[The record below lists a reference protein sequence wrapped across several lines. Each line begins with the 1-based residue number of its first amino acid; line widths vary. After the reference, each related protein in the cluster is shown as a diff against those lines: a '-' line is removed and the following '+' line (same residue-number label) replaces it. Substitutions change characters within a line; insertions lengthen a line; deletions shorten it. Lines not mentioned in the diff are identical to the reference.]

1 MYVHSPQNPP
11 KHIFPWD
18 LHHKMLQKC
27 VWFLGNLQRKT
38 SANAIF
44 DFLKCV
50 CLLGYLQCT
59 ASANAMCWYS
69 LGRAPWRK
77 LKNPNKLE
85 KNWKR
90 KCFLRLLAR
99 PPPICFFDVFFRFSQ
114 GCCFLTLGFSPKS
127 LKILLFL
134 FFRCFLIFSGFCFV
148 PFASNWSICEMLH
161 HFHFVRCCLLAYT
174 FLCND
179 WKPFFNMSTCILF
192 FVVLL
197 LRGFLH
203 WLGSLTRR

>member
-1 MYVHSPQNPP
+1 MAMGWNSTPVSKAIYIYMYMYGHSPQNPP

-114 GCCFLTLGFSPKS
+114 GCF
-127 LKILLFL
+127 
-134 FFRCFLIFSGFCFV
+134 
-148 PFASNWSICEMLH
+148 
-161 HFHFVRCCLLAYT
+161 
-174 FLCND
+174 
-179 WKPFFNMSTCILF
+179 
-192 FVVLL
+192 
-197 LRGFLH
+197 FLH
-203 WLGSLTRR
+203 WDSPQRVSKYCFFYFFDAFWFFLVFALFHLLQIDPSVRCFIISTL